1 MLCAMLGISRSV
13 TTPTFV
19 PAASIRFAD
28 LPCTLSAHGYAAIAA
43 TAVGLGLTITLA
55 LPSTMEVFGYREY
68 RSPPLAKR
76 GRWRWRPTG
85 WWALGV
91 ATGLSLS
98 IFGMW
103 QHLEFLYF
111 QF

>member
-1 MLCAMLGISRSV
+1 M
-13 TTPTFV
+13 
-19 PAASIRFAD
+19 D
-28 LPCTLSAHGYAAIAA
+28 
-43 TAVGLGLTITLA
+43 
-55 LPSTMEVFGYREY
+55 VFRYREY
-68 RSPPLAKR
+68 RSPPQAKR
-76 GRWRWRPTG
+76 RRWQWRPTG

-91 ATGLSLS
+91 ATALSLS